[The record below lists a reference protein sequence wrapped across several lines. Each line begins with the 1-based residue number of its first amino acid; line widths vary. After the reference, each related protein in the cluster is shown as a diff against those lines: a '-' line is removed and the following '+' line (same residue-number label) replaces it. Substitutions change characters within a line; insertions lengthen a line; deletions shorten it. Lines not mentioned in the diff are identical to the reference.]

1 MLSVTN
7 GTDECA
13 ERQINITGEY
23 FMSLIGIIGAMESEV
38 AELKNLMS
46 ETDIREKAGMKF
58 YRGVLEGKPAV
69 VVQSG
74 VGKVNAAMCTQILVD
89 DFHVDYIINT
99 GIAGSLQNKID
110 IGDIVLSS
118 EAVQHDMDAT
128 VWGYKPGQV
137 PGMDVYRFPGD
148 EKLIGLAEEVNA
160 EVNPE
165 IHTFRGTVVSGD
177 QFISDHEV
185 KIRLAENFHGY
196 CAEMEGASIA
206 QTAWRNGVP
215 FLIIRVISDKADGSA
230 VADDNTFTEDCVRHC
245 VRLVRGM
252 IRRI

>member
-1 MLSVTN
+1 
-7 GTDECA
+7 
-13 ERQINITGEY
+13 
-23 FMSLIGIIGAMESEV
+23 MSLIGIIGAMAEEV
-38 AELKNLMS
+38 AELKERMT
-46 ETDIREKAGMKF
+46 EADIREKAGMKF

-89 DFHVDYIINT
+89 DFHVDYVINT

-128 VWGYKPGQV
+128 VWGYQPGQV
-137 PGMDVYRFPGD
+137 PGMDTYRFPGD
-148 EKLIGLAEEVNA
+148 TRLMELAEKVNA
-160 EVNPE
+160 EVNPD

-185 KIRLAENFHGY
+185 KKRLADDFHGY

-206 QTAWRNGVP
+206 QAATLNQIP
-215 FLIIRVISDKADGSA
+215 FLVLRAISDKADDSA
-230 VADDNTFTEDCVRHC
+230 QMDYPSFEKKAAEHC
-245 VRLVRGM
+245 ANLVVEFVKNFEA
-252 IRRI
+252 